1 MTLCCQSFIYLSWLF
16 IISFFLIIFLSFCLV
31 TLIYS
36 LICSIYRYC
45 RDFLT
50 EERNLNHV
58 GDIEIELSN
67 SFNDLGNHYE
77 NNDVHNSLIENN

>member
-1 MTLCCQSFIYLSWLF
+1 M
-16 IISFFLIIFLSFCLV
+16 SFCLV
-31 TLIYS
+31 TLICS

-77 NNDVHNSLIENN
+77 NNDGHNSLIENNWIIKTFFGMILKRYKIKYLICIN